1 MKKRR
6 DERRQCTSDVEKK
19 RKKTT
24 SFIVLML
31 IAASVGIFII
41 LPMYQTNTTNGQVTP
56 ITNEEKLEQTLK
68 AMKGV
73 GEVKVYFYYGD
84 MTDKKDDNQLFSQ
97 YFRGTEKGTKEVTGM
112 LIVSEGASDIFVK
125 NEIRAV
131 VSQVMQLPI
140 HRIIIVPMENKE
152 EK

>member
-1 MKKRR
+1 
-6 DERRQCTSDVEKK
+6 
-19 RKKTT
+19 
-24 SFIVLML
+24 ML
-31 IAASVGIFII
+31 IAASMGIFII
-41 LPMYQTNTTNGQVTP
+41 LPMYQTNSMNEQETP
-56 ITNEEKLEQTLK
+56 VTNEVKLEQTLK
-68 AMKGV
+68 AMQGV
-73 GEVKVYFYYGD
+73 GEVKVYFYYGE
-84 MTDKKDDNQLFSQ
+84 MTEEKDENKLFSQ
-97 YFRGTEKGTKEVTGM
+97 YFRGTEQSTKEVTGM

>member
-1 MKKRR
+1 
-6 DERRQCTSDVEKK
+6 VEKK

-56 ITNEEKLEQTLK
+56 VTSEEKLEQTLK

-84 MTDKKDDNQLFSQ
+84 MTDAKDDNKLFSQ
-97 YFRGTEKGTKEVTGM
+97 YFRGTEQGTKEVTGM

>member
-1 MKKRR
+1 
-6 DERRQCTSDVEKK
+6 
-19 RKKTT
+19 
-24 SFIVLML
+24 ML
-31 IAASVGIFII
+31 IAASMGIFII
-41 LPMYQTNTTNGQVTP
+41 LPMYQTNSMNEQETP
-56 ITNEEKLEQTLK
+56 VTNEVKLEQTLK
-68 AMKGV
+68 AMQGV
-73 GEVKVYFYYGD
+73 GEVKVYFYYGE
-84 MTDKKDDNQLFSQ
+84 MTDEKDENKLFSQ
-97 YFRGTEKGTKEVTGM
+97 YFRGTEQSTKEVTGM

>member
-1 MKKRR
+1 M
-6 DERRQCTSDVEKK
+6 EKK

-41 LPMYQTNTTNGQVTP
+41 LPMYQTGTTNGQVTSM
-56 ITNEEKLEQTLK
+56 TNEEKLEQTLK
-68 AMKGV
+68 AMKDV

-84 MTDKKDDNQLFSQ
+84 MTAEKDDNKLFSQ
-97 YFRGTEKGTKEVTGM
+97 YFRGTEQGTKEVTGM

>member
-1 MKKRR
+1 M
-6 DERRQCTSDVEKK
+6 EKV

-31 IAASVGIFII
+31 IAASVGIFIV
-41 LPMYQTNTTNGQVTP
+41 LPMYQTNSTNDQVTP
-56 ITNEEKLEQTLK
+56 NTNEEKLEQTLK
-68 AMKGV
+68 AMQGV
-73 GEVKVYFYYGD
+73 GEVKVYFYYGE
-84 MTDKKDDNQLFSQ
+84 MTDAKDENKLFSQ
-97 YFRGTEKGTKEVTGM
+97 YFRGTDQSTKDVTGM

>member
-1 MKKRR
+1 M
-6 DERRQCTSDVEKK
+6 EKT

-24 SFIVLML
+24 SFLILVL
-31 IAASVGIFII
+31 IAASMGIFII
-41 LPMYQTNTTNGQVTP
+41 LPMYQTNSMNEQETQVT
-56 ITNEEKLEQTLK
+56 NEVKLEQTLK
-68 AMKGV
+68 AMQGV
-73 GEVKVYFYYGD
+73 GEVKVYFYYGE
-84 MTDKKDDNQLFSQ
+84 MTEEKDENKLFSQ
-97 YFRGTEKGTKEVTGM
+97 YFRGTEQSTKEVTGM

>member
-1 MKKRR
+1 
-6 DERRQCTSDVEKK
+6 
-19 RKKTT
+19 
-24 SFIVLML
+24 ML

-41 LPMYQTNTTNGQVTP
+41 LPMYQTSSTNGQETSM
-56 ITNEEKLEQTLK
+56 TNEGKLEQTLK

-84 MTDKKDDNQLFSQ
+84 MADEKDDNKLFSQ
-97 YFRGTEKGTKEVTGM
+97 YFRGTEQGTKEVTGM

>member
-1 MKKRR
+1 M
-6 DERRQCTSDVEKK
+6 EKK

-41 LPMYQTNTTNGQVTP
+41 LPMYQTSTTNGQVTSM
-56 ITNEEKLEQTLK
+56 TNEEKLEKTLK

-84 MTDKKDDNQLFSQ
+84 MKDEMEDNKLFSQ
-97 YFRGTEKGTKEVTGM
+97 YFRGTEQGTKELTGM
-112 LIVSEGASDIFVK
+112 LIVSKGASDIFVK

>member
-1 MKKRR
+1 M
-6 DERRQCTSDVEKK
+6 EKT

-24 SFIVLML
+24 SLMVLIL

-41 LPMYQTNTTNGQVTP
+41 LPMYQTNSTSDKSSP
-56 ITNEEKLEQTLK
+56 LTNEEKLEQTLK
-68 AMKGV
+68 AMQGV
-73 GEVKVYFYYGD
+73 GEVKVYFYYGE
-84 MTDKKDDNQLFSQ
+84 MTDDQDANKLFSQ
-97 YFRGTEKGTKEVTGM
+97 YFRGTEQSAKNVTGM
-112 LIVSEGASDIFVK
+112 LVVSEGASDIFVK

>member
-1 MKKRR
+1 M
-6 DERRQCTSDVEKK
+6 
-19 RKKTT
+19 
-24 SFIVLML
+24 VLIL

-41 LPMYQTNTTNGQVTP
+41 LPMYQTNSTSDKSSQL
-56 ITNEEKLEQTLK
+56 TNEEKLEQTLK
-68 AMKGV
+68 AMQGV
-73 GEVKVYFYYGD
+73 GEVKVYFYYGE
-84 MTDKKDDNQLFSQ
+84 MTDDQDANKLFSQ
-97 YFRGTEKGTKEVTGM
+97 YFRGTEQSAKNVTGM
-112 LIVSEGASDIFVK
+112 LVVSEGASDIFVK

>member
-1 MKKRR
+1 
-6 DERRQCTSDVEKK
+6 VEKV

-31 IAASVGIFII
+31 IAASVGIFIVF
-41 LPMYQTNTTNGQVTP
+41 PMYQTNSTNDQVTP
-56 ITNEEKLEQTLK
+56 NTNEEKLEQTLK
-68 AMKGV
+68 AMQGV
-73 GEVKVYFYYGD
+73 GEVKVYFYYGE
-84 MTDKKDDNQLFSQ
+84 MTDAKDENKLFSQ
-97 YFRGTEKGTKEVTGM
+97 YFRGTDQSTKDVTGM

>member
-1 MKKRR
+1 
-6 DERRQCTSDVEKK
+6 
-19 RKKTT
+19 
-24 SFIVLML
+24 ML

-41 LPMYQTNTTNGQVTP
+41 LPMYQTNTPNGRETP
-56 ITNEEKLEQTLK
+56 TTNEEKLEQTLK

-84 MTDKKDDNQLFSQ
+84 MTDEKDDNKLFSQ
-97 YFRGTEKGTKEVTGM
+97 YFRGTEQGTKEVTGM
-112 LIVSEGASDIFVK
+112 LIVSQGASDIFVK

>member
-1 MKKRR
+1 M
-6 DERRQCTSDVEKK
+6 
-19 RKKTT
+19 
-24 SFIVLML
+24 ILML

-41 LPMYQTNTTNGQVTP
+41 LPMYQSSSTNNQVTP
-56 ITNEEKLEQTLK
+56 TTNEEKLEQTLK
-68 AMKGV
+68 AMQGV
-73 GEVKVYFYYGD
+73 GEVKVYFYYGE
-84 MTDKKDDNQLFSQ
+84 MTDEKDENKLFSQ
-97 YFRGTEKGTKEVTGM
+97 YFRGTEQSTKEVTGL
-112 LIVSEGASDIFVK
+112 LIVSEGAKDIFVK

>member
-1 MKKRR
+1 M
-6 DERRQCTSDVEKK
+6 
-19 RKKTT
+19 
-24 SFIVLML
+24 VLIL
-31 IAASVGIFII
+31 VAASVGIFII
-41 LPMYQTNTTNGQVTP
+41 LPMYQTNSPNDKGSP
-56 ITNEEKLEQTLK
+56 LTNEEKLEQTLK
-68 AMKGV
+68 AMQGV

-84 MTDKKDDNQLFSQ
+84 MTDDQDANKLFSQ
-97 YFRGTEKGTKEVTGM
+97 YFRGTEQGAKNVTGM
-112 LIVSEGASDIFVK
+112 LVVSEGASDIFVK

>member
-1 MKKRR
+1 M
-6 DERRQCTSDVEKK
+6 EKK
-19 RKKTT
+19 QKKTT
-24 SFIVLML
+24 SFIILVL
-31 IAASVGIFII
+31 IAASMGIFII
-41 LPMYQTNTTNGQVTP
+41 LPMYQTNTTNDRVSP
-56 ITNEEKLEQTLK
+56 MTNEEKLEKTLK
-68 AMKGV
+68 AMQGV
-73 GEVKVYFYYGD
+73 GEVKVYFYYGE
-84 MTDKKDDNQLFSQ
+84 MTDEKDENKLFSQ
-97 YFRGTEKGTKEVTGM
+97 YFRGTEQGTKEVTGM

>member
-1 MKKRR
+1 
-6 DERRQCTSDVEKK
+6 
-19 RKKTT
+19 
-24 SFIVLML
+24 ML

-41 LPMYQTNTTNGQVTP
+41 LPMYQTNTTNGQVTSV
-56 ITNEEKLEQTLK
+56 TNEEKLEQTLK

-84 MTDKKDDNQLFSQ
+84 MTEEKDDTKLFSQ
-97 YFRGTEKGTKEVTGM
+97 YFRGTEQGTKEVTGM

>member
-1 MKKRR
+1 M
-6 DERRQCTSDVEKK
+6 
-19 RKKTT
+19 
-24 SFIVLML
+24 ILML

-41 LPMYQTNTTNGQVTP
+41 LPMYQTSSTNNQVTP
-56 ITNEEKLEQTLK
+56 TSNEEKLEQTLK
-68 AMKGV
+68 AMQGV
-73 GEVKVYFYYGD
+73 GEVKVYLYYGE
-84 MTDKKDDNQLFSQ
+84 MTDDKDENKLFSQ
-97 YFRGTEKGTKEVTGM
+97 YFRGTEQSTKEVTGL
-112 LIVSEGASDIFVK
+112 LIVSEGAKDIFVK

>member
-1 MKKRR
+1 M
-6 DERRQCTSDVEKK
+6 EKT

-24 SFIVLML
+24 SFLILVL
-31 IAASVGIFII
+31 IAASMGIFII
-41 LPMYQTNTTNGQVTP
+41 LPMYQTNSMNEQETP
-56 ITNEEKLEQTLK
+56 VTNEVKLEQTLK
-68 AMKGV
+68 AMQGV
-73 GEVKVYFYYGD
+73 GEVKVYFYYGE
-84 MTDKKDDNQLFSQ
+84 MTDEKDENKLFSQ
-97 YFRGTEKGTKEVTGM
+97 YFRGTEQSTKEVTGM

>member
-1 MKKRR
+1 M
-6 DERRQCTSDVEKK
+6 EKK

-24 SFIVLML
+24 SFIILML

-41 LPMYQTNTTNGQVTP
+41 LPMYQTSTTNGQVTS
-56 ITNEEKLEQTLK
+56 ITNEEKLEKTLK
-68 AMKGV
+68 SMKGV

-84 MTDKKDDNQLFSQ
+84 MTDEKDDNKLFSQ
-97 YFRGTEKGTKEVTGM
+97 YFRGTEQGTKELTGM
-112 LIVSEGASDIFVK
+112 LVVSEGASDIFVK

>member
-1 MKKRR
+1 M
-6 DERRQCTSDVEKK
+6 EKT

-24 SFIVLML
+24 SLMVLIL
-31 IAASVGIFII
+31 VAASVGIFII
-41 LPMYQTNTTNGQVTP
+41 LPMYQTNSPNDKGSP
-56 ITNEEKLEQTLK
+56 LTNEEKLEQTLK
-68 AMKGV
+68 AMQGV
-73 GEVKVYFYYGD
+73 GEVKVYFYYGE
-84 MTDKKDDNQLFSQ
+84 MTDDQDANKLFSQ
-97 YFRGTEKGTKEVTGM
+97 YFRGTEQGAKNVTGM
-112 LIVSEGASDIFVK
+112 LVVSEGASDIFVK

>member
-1 MKKRR
+1 M
-6 DERRQCTSDVEKK
+6 
-19 RKKTT
+19 
-24 SFIVLML
+24 ILML

-41 LPMYQTNTTNGQVTP
+41 LPMYQTSSTNNQVTP
-56 ITNEEKLEQTLK
+56 TTNEEKLEQTLK
-68 AMKGV
+68 AMQGV
-73 GEVKVYFYYGD
+73 GEVKVYFYYGE
-84 MTDKKDDNQLFSQ
+84 MTDDKDENKLFSQ
-97 YFRGTEKGTKEVTGM
+97 YFRGTEQSTKEVTGL
-112 LIVSEGASDIFVK
+112 LIVSEGAKDIFVK

>member
-1 MKKRR
+1 M
-6 DERRQCTSDVEKK
+6 EKK

-41 LPMYQTNTTNGQVTP
+41 LPMYQTNTTNGQVTSM
-56 ITNEEKLEQTLK
+56 TNEEKLEQTLK

-84 MTDKKDDNQLFSQ
+84 MTDAKDDNKLFSQ
-97 YFRGTEKGTKEVTGM
+97 YFRGTEQGTKEVTGM

>member
-1 MKKRR
+1 M
-6 DERRQCTSDVEKK
+6 EKK
-19 RKKTT
+19 RKKST

-41 LPMYQTNTTNGQVTP
+41 LPMYQTGTTNGQVTSM
-56 ITNEEKLEQTLK
+56 TSEEKLEQTLK

-84 MTDKKDDNQLFSQ
+84 MTAEKDDNKLFSQ
-97 YFRGTEKGTKEVTGM
+97 YFRGTEQGTKEVTGM

>member
-1 MKKRR
+1 
-6 DERRQCTSDVEKK
+6 
-19 RKKTT
+19 
-24 SFIVLML
+24 ML

-41 LPMYQTNTTNGQVTP
+41 LPMYQTSSTNNQVTP
-56 ITNEEKLEQTLK
+56 TTNEEKLEQTLK
-68 AMKGV
+68 AMQGV
-73 GEVKVYFYYGD
+73 GEVKVYFYYGE
-84 MTDKKDDNQLFSQ
+84 MTDDKDENKLFSQ
-97 YFRGTEKGTKEVTGM
+97 YFRGTEQSTKEVTGL
-112 LIVSEGASDIFVK
+112 LIVSEGAKDIFVK

>member
-1 MKKRR
+1 
-6 DERRQCTSDVEKK
+6 VEKK

-24 SFIVLML
+24 SFLVLML

-41 LPMYQTNTTNGQVTP
+41 LPMYQTGTTNGQVTSM
-56 ITNEEKLEQTLK
+56 TSEEKLEQTLK

-84 MTDKKDDNQLFSQ
+84 MTAEKDDNKLFSQ
-97 YFRGTEKGTKEVTGM
+97 YFRGTEQGTKEVTGM

>member
-1 MKKRR
+1 M
-6 DERRQCTSDVEKK
+6 
-19 RKKTT
+19 
-24 SFIVLML
+24 VLIL

-41 LPMYQTNTTNGQVTP
+41 LPMYQTNSTSDKSSP
-56 ITNEEKLEQTLK
+56 LTNEEKLEQTLK
-68 AMKGV
+68 AMQGV
-73 GEVKVYFYYGD
+73 GEVKVYFYYGE
-84 MTDKKDDNQLFSQ
+84 MTDDQDANKLFSQ
-97 YFRGTEKGTKEVTGM
+97 YFRGTEQSAKNVTGM
-112 LIVSEGASDIFVK
+112 LVVSEGASDIFVK

>member
-1 MKKRR
+1 
-6 DERRQCTSDVEKK
+6 
-19 RKKTT
+19 
-24 SFIVLML
+24 ML
-31 IAASVGIFII
+31 IAASVGIFIVF
-41 LPMYQTNTTNGQVTP
+41 PMYQTNSTNDQVTP
-56 ITNEEKLEQTLK
+56 NTNEEKLEQTLK
-68 AMKGV
+68 AMQGV
-73 GEVKVYFYYGD
+73 GEVKVYFYYGE
-84 MTDKKDDNQLFSQ
+84 MTDAKDENKLFSQ
-97 YFRGTEKGTKEVTGM
+97 YFRGTDQSTKDVTGM

>member
-1 MKKRR
+1 M
-6 DERRQCTSDVEKK
+6 EKT

-24 SFIVLML
+24 SFLILVL
-31 IAASVGIFII
+31 IAASMGIFII
-41 LPMYQTNTTNGQVTP
+41 LPMYQTNSMNEQEPQVT
-56 ITNEEKLEQTLK
+56 NEVKLEQTLK
-68 AMKGV
+68 AMQGV
-73 GEVKVYFYYGD
+73 GEVKVYFYYGE
-84 MTDKKDDNQLFSQ
+84 MTDEKDENKLFSQ
-97 YFRGTEKGTKEVTGM
+97 YFRGTEQSTKEVTGM

>member
-1 MKKRR
+1 M
-6 DERRQCTSDVEKK
+6 EKT

-24 SFIVLML
+24 SLMVLIL
-31 IAASVGIFII
+31 VAASVGIFII
-41 LPMYQTNTTNGQVTP
+41 LPMYQTNSTNDKGSP
-56 ITNEEKLEQTLK
+56 LSNEEKLEQTLK
-68 AMKGV
+68 AMQGV
-73 GEVKVYFYYGD
+73 GEVKVYFYYGE
-84 MTDKKDDNQLFSQ
+84 MTDDQDANKLFSQ
-97 YFRGTEKGTKEVTGM
+97 YFRGTEQGAKNVTGM
-112 LIVSEGASDIFVK
+112 LVVSEGASDIFVK

>member
-1 MKKRR
+1 M
-6 DERRQCTSDVEKK
+6 
-19 RKKTT
+19 
-24 SFIVLML
+24 F

-41 LPMYQTNTTNGQVTP
+41 LPMYQTGTTNGQVTSMN
-56 ITNEEKLEQTLK
+56 NEEKLEQTLK

-84 MTDKKDDNQLFSQ
+84 MTAEKDDNKLFSQ
-97 YFRGTEKGTKEVTGM
+97 YFRGTEQGTKEVTGM

>member
-1 MKKRR
+1 
-6 DERRQCTSDVEKK
+6 VEKT

-24 SFIVLML
+24 SLMVLIL
-31 IAASVGIFII
+31 VAASVGIFII
-41 LPMYQTNTTNGQVTP
+41 LPMYQTNSPNDKGSP
-56 ITNEEKLEQTLK
+56 LTNEEKLEQTLK
-68 AMKGV
+68 AMQGV
-73 GEVKVYFYYGD
+73 GEVKVYFYYGE
-84 MTDKKDDNQLFSQ
+84 MTDDQDANKLFSQ
-97 YFRGTEKGTKEVTGM
+97 YFRGTEQGAKNVTGM
-112 LIVSEGASDIFVK
+112 LVVSEGASDIFVK

>member
-1 MKKRR
+1 MKGGNVQVMWKRHA
-6 DERRQCTSDVEKK
+6 
-19 RKKTT
+19 KKTT
-24 SFIVLML
+24 SLMVLIL

-41 LPMYQTNTTNGQVTP
+41 LPMYQTNSTSDNGSP
-56 ITNEEKLEQTLK
+56 LTNEEKLEQTLK
-68 AMKGV
+68 AMQGV
-73 GEVKVYFYYGD
+73 GEVKVYFYYGE
-84 MTDKKDDNQLFSQ
+84 MTDDQDANKLFSQ
-97 YFRGTEKGTKEVTGM
+97 YFRGTEQGAKNVTGM
-112 LIVSEGASDIFVK
+112 LVVSEGASDIFVK

>member
-1 MKKRR
+1 M
-6 DERRQCTSDVEKK
+6 EKT

-24 SFIVLML
+24 SLMVFIL
-31 IAASVGIFII
+31 IAASAGIFII
-41 LPMYQTNTTNGQVTP
+41 LPMYQTNSTNDNHSAL
-56 ITNEEKLEQTLK
+56 TNEEKLEQTLK
-68 AMKGV
+68 AMAGV
-73 GEVKVYFYYGD
+73 GEVKVYFYYGEI
-84 MTDKKDDNQLFSQ
+84 TDEQDEHKLFSQ
-97 YFRGTEKGTKEVTGM
+97 YFRGTEQGTKNVTGM
-112 LIVSEGASDIFVK
+112 LVVSEGASDIFVK